1 MKQIRRLANEQQQHN
16 EQLERD
22 VEVRGA
28 DGGALVVVRP
38 AVPAAS

>member
-1 MKQIRRLANEQQQHN
+1 MAFARKFG
-16 EQLERD
+16 LERD

-28 DGGALVVVRP
+28 DGGVRWRLSVLVRP